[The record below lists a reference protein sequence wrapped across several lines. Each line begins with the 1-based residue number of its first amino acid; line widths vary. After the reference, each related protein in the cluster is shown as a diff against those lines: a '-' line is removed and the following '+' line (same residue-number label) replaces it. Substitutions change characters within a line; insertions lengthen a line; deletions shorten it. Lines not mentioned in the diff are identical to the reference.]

1 MLLIDQVDLEARGIS
16 CQGVSE
22 FIFLD
27 KCFQKG
33 QTFENSQRERAIAS
47 CRQMLDAGLMSL
59 IVNYQSHFTIWVES
73 ELDGVAP
80 SSSTS
85 GDSSTAPSPH
95 PTEAETN
102 PSDWNYK
109 QMMTKLNE
117 PINMKTVMAKL
128 NEPISFK
135 SIFSK
140 AEKSQSSE

>member
-1 MLLIDQVDLEARGIS
+1 MLLIDQVDLEARGIT

-33 QTFENSQRERAIAS
+33 QTFENSQRERAVAS

-73 ELDGVAP
+73 EQDKVEQ

-85 GDSSTAPSPH
+85 ASSSATPSHH
-95 PTEAETN
+95 PTDAEGN
-102 PSDWNYK
+102 PADWSYK
-109 QMMTKLNE
+109 QIMTKLNE
-117 PINMKTVMAKL
+117 PIDLKTVMAKL

-140 AEKSQSSE
+140 AEKSQSSD

>member
-1 MLLIDQVDLEARGIS
+1 MLLIDQVDLEARGIT
-16 CQGVSE
+16 CQGVTE
-22 FIFLD
+22 FVFLD

-47 CRQMLDAGLMSL
+47 CRQMLDDGLMSL

-73 ELDGVAP
+73 EQ
-80 SSSTS
+80 SSSPRA
-85 GDSSTAPSPH
+85 SSSATQSSDPN
-95 PTEAETN
+95 EAETN
-102 PSDWNYK
+102 SADWSYK
-109 QMMTKLNE
+109 QIMTKLNE

-140 AEKSQSSE
+140 AEKKQSSD

>member
-1 MLLIDQVDLEARGIS
+1 MLLIDQVDLEARGIT

-73 ELDGVAP
+73 EQAKTEQ
-80 SSSTS
+80 SSSAS
-85 GDSSTAPSPH
+85 VSSSATQSSQPH
-95 PTEAETN
+95 EAETN
-102 PSDWNYK
+102 PTDWSYK
-109 QMMTKLNE
+109 QLMTKLNE
-117 PINMKTVMAKL
+117 PIDLKTVMAKL

-140 AEKSQSSE
+140 AETSQSPD

>member
-1 MLLIDQVDLEARGIS
+1 MLLIDQVDLEARGIT

-22 FIFLD
+22 FIFID

-73 ELDGVAP
+73 EQDTVEQA
-80 SSSTS
+80 SSTS
-85 GDSSTAPSPH
+85 ASSSATQSPP
-95 PTEAETN
+95 PTDAETN
-102 PSDWNYK
+102 PEDWSYK
-109 QMMTKLNE
+109 QIMTKLNE
-117 PINMKTVMAKL
+117 PIDLKTVMAKL

-135 SIFSK
+135 SIFAK
-140 AEKSQSSE
+140 AEKSQSSD